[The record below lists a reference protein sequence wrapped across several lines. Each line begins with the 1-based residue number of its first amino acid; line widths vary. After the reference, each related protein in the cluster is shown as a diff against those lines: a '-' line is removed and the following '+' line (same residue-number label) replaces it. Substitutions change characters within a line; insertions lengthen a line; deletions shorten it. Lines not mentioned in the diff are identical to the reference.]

1 MSDISNLAATSATQ
15 AATPA
20 LPAAAPGLPAAA
32 PGLPAA
38 NASNP
43 QLKKAAAQFEAIFV
57 RQMLASAR
65 KTHFDD
71 KLFSSQGM
79 DTFQEQQDSHFADIA
94 ASRDAFGLTK
104 MIEQRLS
111 RQAGTTPAAP
121 AATPAKGG

>member
-1 MSDISNLAATSATQ
+1 MSNTSSLAATNATQ
-15 AATPA
+15 AASPA
-20 LPAAAPGLPAAA
+20 
-32 PGLPAA
+32 LPAA
-38 NASNP
+38 NASDP

-111 RQAGTTPAAP
+111 RQAGTTPATP